1 MEAVAKFGIEKIYV
15 AIPSADA
22 KERRE
27 ILRICNETQCELLN
41 LPGMYQ
47 LYRGE
52 VSVSKMK
59 PVQIEELLGRDPIKT
74 NMNEVFQYITGKV
87 VLVTGVGSIGSELA
101 RQIAAHNPKHL
112 ILFDIYENNAYDIQQ
127 ELRKKYPNLNLDTI
141 IGSVRDSRKIFQ
153 VFEKYQPEIVYHA
166 AAHKHVPLME
176 DSPCEAIKN
185 NAMGTYKT
193 AYAAMSHGC
202 KRIPHPLSLKL
213 EYINIE
219 TFIWSI
225 CMNESFYTGKGIG
238 VAILDTGIYP
248 HIDFDSRICAFADF
262 IAHKKVPYDDNG
274 HGTCVAGILAG
285 SGRASMGK
293 YKGMAPGSRIAALK
307 VLDRFGNGN
316 KEDVLQAFRW
326 ILQNR
331 ERYRIRIVN
340 ISVGTTYRTRNDQD
354 VLVQG
359 VERLWDEGLVVVAA
373 AGNQGPKPGSV
384 TAPGCSKKIITV
396 GSSDML
402 SGKQAVSGRGP
413 TFECVCK
420 PDLVAPGRQIMACTP
435 GAGNLYSMK
444 SGTSMSTPLV
454 SGAIALALEKDPL
467 LSNVEIK
474 MMLRDSCD
482 DMGLPR
488 NQQGWGKFNC
498 RKFMAL

>member
-1 MEAVAKFGIEKIYV
+1 
-15 AIPSADA
+15 
-22 KERRE
+22 
-27 ILRICNETQCELLN
+27 
-41 LPGMYQ
+41 
-47 LYRGE
+47 
-52 VSVSKMK
+52 
-59 PVQIEELLGRDPIKT
+59 
-74 NMNEVFQYITGKV
+74 
-87 VLVTGVGSIGSELA
+87 
-101 RQIAAHNPKHL
+101 
-112 ILFDIYENNAYDIQQ
+112 
-127 ELRKKYPNLNLDTI
+127 
-141 IGSVRDSRKIFQ
+141 
-153 VFEKYQPEIVYHA
+153 
-166 AAHKHVPLME
+166 
-176 DSPCEAIKN
+176 
-185 NAMGTYKT
+185 
-193 AYAAMSHGC
+193 
-202 KRIPHPLSLKL
+202 
-213 EYINIE
+213 
-219 TFIWSI
+219 
-225 CMNESFYTGKGIG
+225 MNESFYTGKGIG

-248 HIDFDSRICAFADF
+248 HMDFDSRICAFADF
-262 IAHKKVPYDDNG
+262 IAHKKSPYDDNG

-331 ERYRIRIVN
+331 ERYKLRIVN

-373 AGNQGPKPGSV
+373 AGNQGPKP
-384 TAPGCSKKIITV
+384 
-396 GSSDML
+396 
-402 SGKQAVSGRGP
+402 
-413 TFECVCK
+413 FECVCK

-454 SGAIALALEKDPL
+454 SGAIALALEKDSL

-498 RKFMAL
+498 KKFLAL